1 MKWILILV
9 TVLYSGFSY
18 SSVPK
23 QAFSCMAVSG
33 GQRYVVSSHN
43 ACIPHAEQFFKSSYP
58 QFTPDKTTVS
68 QSGSQYNFTVH
79 YQGYHGPLFART
91 AYGNYF
97 NGCPPDYPNDNGDG
111 TCSGDNPPE
120 PPEPPPPPE
129 NKCKVPAGEILARRS
144 GIEGANGRYYCV
156 KQCSGIAKQVGDMCI
171 SVGDG
176 PNICD
181 YELISSGVDCDGNG
195 DGSTDGDGS
204 GNPPPPPEPIPPE
217 TGDGSNDNGDG
228 SLEPDI
234 NGDGSG
240 GSGDINGDGTI
251 NGADYGGNLAKIVE
265 NTAKTAVAV
274 NTNTNMITDAINKQ
288 TKAITDA
295 VNNGN
300 GSGNGSGTP
309 DGDGDGE
316 ADSVNG
322 GSCEQFVCNG
332 PAVQCYIAQK
342 QWEQKC
348 DIEGVIA
355 QNEKP
360 VIDGINTFINDN
372 PITNIEAGTL
382 DISTYFNK
390 YDGSNGIQTGGSCP
404 APISISLGEYGS
416 HTVKL
421 DPLCELA
428 VIIRV
433 FLQITAVVS
442 VGLMFAKY
450 S

>member
-9 TVLYSGFSY
+9 TVLYSGLSY
-18 SSVPK
+18 S
-23 QAFSCMAVSG
+23 
-33 GQRYVVSSHN
+33 
-43 ACIPHAEQFFKSSYP
+43 AESWRL
-58 QFTPDKTTVS
+58 QFTSSIADRGESCDVIESDIYDSWKIKWPLHHIYLDFQCGLTNNPPYNWFQYSVYVLIKTE
-68 QSGSQYNFTVH
+68 QN
-79 YQGYHGPLFART
+79 
-91 AYGNYF
+91 
-97 NGCPPDYPNDNGDG
+97 
-111 TCSGDNPPE
+111 TCSDGSSPIYPSTTCSSPE
-120 PPEPPPPPE
+120 PPPDPPPPE

-171 SVGDG
+171 AVGDG

-217 TGDGSNDNGDG
+217 TGDGSSDNGDG

>member
-9 TVLYSGFSY
+9 TVLYSGLSY
-18 SSVPK
+18 SETIPQLSYACTDAGYGKTLAYVK
-23 QAFSCMAVSG
+23 SQGQCVNFEYMGSEQCESELFLHDTGHRDDIFLACYDSG
-33 GQRYVVSSHN
+33 GDL
-43 ACIPHAEQFFKSSYP
+43 
-58 QFTPDKTTVS
+58 FTTWGRASRRPVERCPD
-68 QSGSQYNFTVH
+68 GSTS
-79 YQGYHGPLFART
+79 
-91 AYGNYF
+91 
-97 NGCPPDYPNDNGDG
+97 NGDG
-111 TCSGDNPPE
+111 TCNAPDNPD
-120 PPEPPPPPE
+120 PPIPPDPPLPE

-171 SVGDG
+171 AVGDG

-181 YELISSGVDCDGNG
+181 YELISSGVDCDGNS

-316 ADSVNG
+316 VDSVNG

>member
-9 TVLYSGFSY
+9 TVLYSSLSY
-18 SSVPK
+18 SSTDAWQEDSPGDVACLPIEQNKDPDGGICKDRIAGNSGWNDFEQCYFNFEPLSPK
-23 QAFSCMAVSG
+23 RDGWGVYAWTTRTSKL
-33 GQRYVVSSHN
+33 
-43 ACIPHAEQFFKSSYP
+43 CIPKCE
-58 QFTPDKTTVS
+58 
-68 QSGSQYNFTVH
+68 SGSPV
-79 YQGYHGPLFART
+79 
-91 AYGNYF
+91 
-97 NGCPPDYPNDNGDG
+97 YPSTSCD
-111 TCSGDNPPE
+111 T
-120 PPEPPPPPE
+120 PE

-171 SVGDG
+171 AVGDG

>member
-9 TVLYSGFSY
+9 PFFFSSYSFAGIVTKGVYGSSFCLHMTPSAYTACAVGNHIFSNPPHVIKSAWVTGCTPTRCNIGLSTDRGSY
-18 SSVPK
+18 SSYVSISS
-23 QAFSCMAVSG
+23 SCPDDLPILGADGICV
-33 GQRYVVSSHN
+33 
-43 ACIPHAEQFFKSSYP
+43 AE
-58 QFTPDKTTVS
+58 
-68 QSGSQYNFTVH
+68 
-79 YQGYHGPLFART
+79 
-91 AYGNYF
+91 
-97 NGCPPDYPNDNGDG
+97 
-111 TCSGDNPPE
+111 E
-120 PPEPPPPPE
+120 PEPPPPPE

-171 SVGDG
+171 AIGDG

>member
-9 TVLYSGFSY
+9 TVLYSSFG
-18 SSVPK
+18 
-23 QAFSCMAVSG
+23 
-33 GQRYVVSSHN
+33 VSSSWQYKKDF
-43 ACIPHAEQFFKSSYP
+43 AKL
-58 QFTPDKTTVS
+58 S
-68 QSGSQYNFTVH
+68 QSKLPTCEAAIEYQTNYIKFNMLPPPRFAKTIVSVTCDPKEIGWGNIYVRYEFWYLDMYNNECADGL
-79 YQGYHGPLFART
+79 Q
-91 AYGNYF
+91 
-97 NGCPPDYPNDNGDG
+97 PDYPD
-111 TCSGDNPPE
+111 TECKPE
-120 PPEPPPPPE
+120 PEPPPPPE

-171 SVGDG
+171 AVGDG

>member
-1 MKWILILV
+1 MKWTFFILLFFSASVFSSPNVPIV
-9 TVLYSGFSY
+9 VKGVAGSY
-18 SSVPK
+18 SCTNKTFDAYS
-23 QAFSCMAVSG
+23 SCAIGTEYSPGNSIISITPSSNSCYDLSSLSCYVFVQTETG
-33 GQRYVVSSHN
+33 RYKNRVYLSPS
-43 ACIPHAEQFFKSSYP
+43 
-58 QFTPDKTTVS
+58 
-68 QSGSQYNFTVH
+68 
-79 YQGYHGPLFART
+79 
-91 AYGNYF
+91 
-97 NGCPPDYPNDNGDG
+97 CPSDLPILDDSG
-111 TCSGDNPPE
+111 TCVPEVVE
-120 PPEPPPPPE
+120 PPEPE

-171 SVGDG
+171 AVGDG

-295 VNNGN
+295 VNN
-300 GSGNGSGTP
+300 GNGSGTP

>member
-9 TVLYSGFSY
+9 TVLYSGLSY
-18 SSVPK
+18 SVEFYWQSDVFFNERPSVSCPDDK
-23 QAFSCMAVSG
+23 IQSLRKGQIEHYIKAFPAGVVFKDFKYWQSGNNQCHGSFKYAQIPSSFSCPDGEIPLPDGSCG
-33 GQRYVVSSHN
+33 NCTFNSST
-43 ACIPHAEQFFKSSYP
+43 AEYDCIS
-58 QFTPDKTTVS
+58 T
-68 QSGSQYNFTVH
+68 
-79 YQGYHGPLFART
+79 
-91 AYGNYF
+91 
-97 NGCPPDYPNDNGDG
+97 
-111 TCSGDNPPE
+111 
-120 PPEPPPPPE
+120 PPE

-171 SVGDG
+171 AVGDG